1 MASLAIKA
9 EIFRRRI
16 IEWYRLFGD
25 RNLPWRATDNSW
37 AVLVA
42 AFMLRKTTTKQ
53 VLKVYEEFIKKY
65 PTPQSLMK
73 ADVRELEELIR
84 PLGIERKRAR
94 HLVELAKYIVK
105 KFGGAIPCLREKLL
119 ELPSVGDYIASE
131 VLLATCHQPEPL
143 LDRNMIRVL
152 ERVFGVR
159 SSKPRPHTD
168 PVLWSFARLLV
179 PKDPLEARDFNYG
192 VLDFARKVCRARSPL
207 CGECPLTDICCY
219 FSNYRK
225 MRCIY

>member
-1 MASLAIKA
+1 MADFAIKA
-9 EIFRRRI
+9 EVFRRRI

-25 RNLPWRATDNSW
+25 RGLPWRVTGDPW

-42 AFMLRKTTTKQ
+42 AFMLRKTTAKQ

-65 PTPQSLMK
+65 PTPQSLMN

-94 HLVELAKYIVK
+94 HFVELAKHIVK
-105 KFGGAIPCLREKLL
+105 RFGGVIPCSREKLL
-119 ELPSVGDYIASE
+119 ELPGVGNYVASE

-152 ERVFGVR
+152 ERVFGVK
-159 SSKPRPHTD
+159 SLKPRPHTD
-168 PVLWSFARLLV
+168 LALWSFAKLLV

-192 VLDFARKVCRARSPL
+192 VLDFARKVCRARDPL
-207 CGECPLTDICCY
+207 CEECKLTSICDY
-219 FSNYRK
+219 FSSVALL
-225 MRCIY
+225 

>member
-1 MASLAIKA
+1 MADFAIKA

-16 IEWYRLFGD
+16 IEWYRFFGD
-25 RNLPWRATDNSW
+25 RDLPWRVTGDPW

-65 PTPQSLMK
+65 PTPQSLME

-94 HLVELAKYIVK
+94 HLVELAKHIVK
-105 KFGGAIPCLREKLL
+105 RFGGAIPCFREKLL
-119 ELPSVGDYIASE
+119 ELPGVGDYIASE

-152 ERVFGVR
+152 ERVFGVK

-168 PVLWSFARLLV
+168 PVLWSFAKLLV

-192 VLDFARKVCRARSPL
+192 
-207 CGECPLTDICCY
+207 
-219 FSNYRK
+219 
-225 MRCIY
+225 